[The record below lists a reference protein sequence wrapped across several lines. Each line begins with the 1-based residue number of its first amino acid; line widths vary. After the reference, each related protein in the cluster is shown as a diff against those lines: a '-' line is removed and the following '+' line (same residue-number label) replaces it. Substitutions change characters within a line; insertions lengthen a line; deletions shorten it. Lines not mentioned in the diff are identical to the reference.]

1 MEPRKQTGDIQR
13 NLNTIL
19 LSLCVMGI
27 GWVLKEVNA
36 LDSRMATQEF
46 SRNADHEAIIEMNKA
61 MNDQSKVIGGIDM
74 RLNRVET
81 IQGEKGLKQ

>member
-1 MEPRKQTGDIQR
+1 MEPRKTGDFQR
-13 NLNTIL
+13 NLNTAL
-19 LSLCVMGI
+19 LTLCVMGI

-36 LDSRMATQEF
+36 LDSRMATQEY
-46 SRNADHEAIIEMNKA
+46 SRSADHEAIVEMNRA

-81 IQGEKGLKQ
+81 IQAEKPIKQ